1 MKEKILKKNQIIIII
16 MPSVSFKERSTDDE
30 YPGDTF
36 YVCCTELSP
45 QFEHFFVAV
54 TKKIFNEF
62 EETLRCKL
70 YSSDNEVK
78 TKAIIETLCVLKG
91 TEKNFDRY
99 KRNVEELKRHAR
111 NGDEEYKTFC
121 NDVIIHYAHM
131 RVLFYKPLPL
141 IEHSQMMKIRN
152 IISYER

>member
-1 MKEKILKKNQIIIII
+1 MII

-30 YPGDTF
+30 YPEDTF
-36 YVCCTELSP
+36 YICCTELSP
-45 QFEHFFVAV
+45 TFEHFFVAV
-54 TKKIFNEF
+54 TKKIFHDF

-70 YSSDNEVK
+70 YSNDDEVK

-91 TEKNFDRY
+91 TEKTFDEC

-111 NGDEEYKTFC
+111 NGDVEYETFC

-131 RVLFYKPLPL
+131 RVLFHKPLPL
-141 IEHSQMMKIRN
+141 IEYSQMMKIKN
-152 IISYER
+152 IMEEKQRRERSDM